1 MWLRDCRQS
10 FSIMIREKQTRDA
23 AAAKKEVSMSPLV
36 TPAFL
41 CRRAAAT
48 RQRRS
53 LPAAGTSLVP
63 ACSQPSR
70 DGGEGFKLHLAC
82 TAWHLSFEAMIIF
95 SSIVVKRNDSSQSTC
110 LSPAMQEAKA
120 AAQPDELID
129 FHHLKARRGMSQLEI
144 EDEVQTDLQRATGL
158 ADTDLGQASHLHR
171 VLQLTGGLSTGVE
184 RGKTAQ
190 LTQRPPWVG

>member
-82 TAWHLSFEAMIIF
+82 T
-95 SSIVVKRNDSSQSTC
+95 T
-110 LSPAMQEAKA
+110 
-120 AAQPDELID
+120 
-129 FHHLKARRGMSQLEI
+129 
-144 EDEVQTDLQRATGL
+144 
-158 ADTDLGQASHLHR
+158 
-171 VLQLTGGLSTGVE
+171 
-184 RGKTAQ
+184 
-190 LTQRPPWVG
+190 